1 MKASTLFGVSL
12 LSFVLPALADP
23 HAHHGRRHGEVARRV
38 PGDLAKRAPHTNAR
52 YSWYD
57 VGL

>member
-1 MKASTLFGVSL
+1 MRASTIFGFSL
-12 LSFVLPALADP
+12 LSLVLPAFADT
-23 HAHHGRRHGEVARRV
+23 HAHHGRHHAEVARRV